1 MGVFP
6 MRGYPMSS
14 NTGKKTVG
22 RYTFIIGLLFL
33 NLYMIVVMFS
43 SYFVRREIEQ
53 ELAQPG
59 LNTTIEEMRFNLEVT
74 LTGHRRISE
83 LRCLQRDA
91 ITMYRLSSLAYRQAI
106 GQIYEELRP
115 TREALRQW
123 VASQSGLDVARTQE
137 ALDVTWGLAVGTELV
152 FAPGTGPEQR
162 EALHMNLLRTA
173 RSEIDK
179 LFAKSGFREL
189 LQTVLV
195 PSTPTTTGNV
205 QQLGPDSQ
213 APAPRNM
220 ENVIA
225 NAEDF
230 MTFVKKRGTN
240 ALFHVDAAQ
249 FERLRIQE
257 LESAIARI
265 RDQLKGFQLADEG
278 RRRGVLLRLLV
289 AERGITG
296 ATPGSSLLDRLQA
309 VFDLERT
316 NETRLGAHD
325 CEPHSRALING
336 FHDAFSAAIERST
349 WDENDKTQMRRL
361 VDHLARGVGAELST
375 AELSFWSRLQM
386 PHAWMAGWFIGLP
399 TAAQTLIVCM
409 LFGSLGA
416 LCFQALRISNFGY
429 WASVADPTWGE
440 VFTSVLLGTAAAMVI
455 YLLAAVGMLVVS
467 DGRGA
472 SGATNVGAG
481 LVALLGFISGLLN
494 DSAFARIR
502 RFGQQIFSGDGAR
515 SDLQLSGA
523 DIELQKVLKD
533 AGALRFAEL
542 ARIHEIGRDLAKRG
556 RFTIFVPDDAA
567 FDALPHARWRELADP
582 GNATPFLDLVLHRLV
597 TAHRYDLKT
606 IGGYQGIGIRNSVAS
621 TDPTKTSMTF
631 GFPAGSPAAAPETVD
646 GWSIDAK
653 RRDISLF
660 ADDVG
665 VLHVIGL
672 PPGATPT
679 RPL

>member
-1 MGVFP
+1 MTLK
-6 MRGYPMSS
+6 
-14 NTGKKTVG
+14 TGK
-22 RYTFIIGLLFL
+22 YSLILFMLTL

-53 ELAQPG
+53 ELARPG
-59 LNTTIEEMRFNLEVT
+59 LDTTIEEMRFNLEVA
-74 LTGHRRISE
+74 LTGYRRVAE

-91 ITMYRLSSLAYRQAI
+91 ITLYRLASLGQREAIGRIFDDLRPMRDALRDWAAKQGGLDIEGTRQAI
-106 GQIYEELRP
+106 D
-115 TREALRQW
+115 A
-123 VASQSGLDVARTQE
+123 
-137 ALDVTWGLAVGTELV
+137 TWGLVVGTELH
-152 FAPGTGPEQR
+152 FAAGTSSNAR
-162 EALHMNLLRTA
+162 EAIRQEFMWHARREVEKVFTPGFQDRLR
-173 RSEIDK
+173 SV
-179 LFAKSGFREL
+179 LPREHR
-189 LQTVLV
+189 
-195 PSTPTTTGNV
+195 
-205 QQLGPDSQ
+205 D
-213 APAPRNM
+213 AA
-220 ENVIA
+220 A
-225 NAEDF
+225 NAGAF
-230 MTFVKKRGTN
+230 LAHVN
-240 ALFHVDAAQ
+240 AREANTLFGIDASI
-249 FERLRIQE
+249 FEKLNVAEMER
-257 LESAIARI
+257 AIARI
-265 RDQLKGFQLADEG
+265 REQLKGFRLDGED
-278 RRRGVLLRLLV
+278 RRRGILLRLLV

-296 ATPGSSLLDRLQA
+296 ATPGSSLLDRVQD
-309 VFDLERT
+309 VFDLART
-316 NETRLGAHD
+316 DESRFGALD
-325 CEPHSRALING
+325 CEPPTR
-336 FHDAFSAAIERST
+336 AAIDGLAPALNHAIDRST
-349 WDENDKTQMRRL
+349 WDANRR
-361 VDHLARGVGAELST
+361 AELRHVVD
-375 AELSFWSRLQM
+375 ELSRAVASESPELRPSFGSSIPN
-386 PHAWMAGWFIGLP
+386 PHAWMSGRFIGLP

-416 LCFQALRISNFGY
+416 LCFQGLRLSNFGY

-556 RFTIFVPDDAA
+556 RFTLFVPDDAA

-621 TDPTKTSMTF
+621 TDTTKTSMTF